1 VLREVQ
7 VVAAEDTR
15 RTRTLLQHIGA
26 RPRVIS
32 LHAHSGESKL
42 ESVQRMLAEGTDVA
56 YVSDA
61 GTPAVSD
68 PGAELTRRARDA
80 GASVVPIPG
89 PSAVAAALSASGLPA
104 DSYTFLGFLPR
115 KGTERTRLLA
125 EVAGSLRTV
134 VLFEAANR
142 LARLLADLIGVC
154 GADRWAVVARE
165 LTKVHEEIKPG
176 NLTELA
182 VYYEEHPPRGEITL
196 VVAGT
201 SPTKSRPDPELVA
214 ARARALLSQGN
225 SRKDVAGLLAE
236 EFTMSRNE
244 AYDMV
249 VRL

>member
-1 VLREVQ
+1 
-7 VVAAEDTR
+7 
-15 RTRTLLQHIGA
+15 
-26 RPRVIS
+26 
-32 LHAHSGESKL
+32 
-42 ESVQRMLAEGTDVA
+42 
-56 YVSDA
+56 
-61 GTPAVSD
+61 
-68 PGAELTRRARDA
+68 
-80 GASVVPIPG
+80 
-89 PSAVAAALSASGLPA
+89 
-104 DSYTFLGFLPR
+104 
-115 KGTERTRLLA
+115 
-125 EVAGSLRTV
+125 
-134 VLFEAANR
+134 
-142 LARLLADLIGVC
+142 
-154 GADRWAVVARE
+154 VVARE